1 MMTRGNVLIGA
12 LVLLAQLG
20 SGTPGAGPLEQ
31 IERSVTQPLP
41 QAPAPATTPSP
52 DVWTPDRVVP
62 DPVYGGSS
70 VVPGHWEH
78 RLPSG
83 GYYAPPSTTCSSGSG
98 ACSTSPA
105 GEYPSPGMRVGP

>member
-1 MMTRGNVLIGA
+1 MTRGNVLIGA
-12 LVLLAQLG
+12 FVLLAQLG

-41 QAPAPATTPSP
+41 QAPALPATPSP
-52 DVWTPDRVVP
+52 DVWVPDRITPDS
-62 DPVYGGSS
+62 VYGGTS
-70 VVPGHWEH
+70 VAPGHWER
-78 RLPSG
+78 RLPNG
-83 GYYAPPSTTCSSGSG
+83 GYYAPPLTTCSSGSG